1 MTQTGWRLVAPDG
14 FDELDWFEVESR
26 GLLMGGRLAYGDR
39 TFPVI
44 IYEPVRLSQD
54 AEGETA
60 DGALFYEANV
70 IIVGQLTRRTAE
82 EAVTRLGTAGQFDWL
97 LG

>member
-1 MTQTGWRLVAPDG
+1 MTQAGWRLVAPDG
-14 FDELDWFEVESR
+14 FDELDWFGVESR

-44 IYEPVRLSQD
+44 VYDPYRLSQD
-54 AEGETA
+54 AEAETA
-60 DGALFYEANV
+60 DGGIFYEGNV
-70 IIVGQLTRRTAE
+70 VSVQGLTRESAE
-82 EAVTRLGTAGQFDWL
+82 AAVTRLGEAGFLDWL